1 VTELRGILA
10 AVATPFNADQR
21 IDEPRLRR
29 LVDTLVTG
37 GVHGL
42 VPGGSTGEFA
52 ALTSDER
59 RRLLEIVIDQ
69 NAGRV
74 PVIAHTG
81 AITTAEAVALT
92 AHAVEVGSAAVL
104 VLPPYKDRLSIAE
117 TSDYFCAIADSVS
130 VPVVVYNLP
139 LATGVNLV
147 PEDIAAMHEQSP
159 NISYLKDTSG
169 DFHQVTRAIH
179 DFGDLFTT
187 LIGWDTMLLAAL
199 AEGAA
204 GCILGAMNLT
214 VQPIIAL
221 YEAVQSG
228 DLATAQRVWD
238 RVYPVMRFLVS
249 GGYVGGLKGAL
260 DVIGESAGAPRPPV
274 SGLSPERQA
283 EFAAIFKT
291 LTASA

>member
-10 AVATPFNADQR
+10 AVATPFDADQR

-52 ALTSDER
+52 ALTNDER
-59 RRLLEIVIDQ
+59 RRVVEVVIDQ

-92 AHAVEVGSAAVL
+92 EHAVEAGSAAVL
-104 VLPPYKDRLSIAE
+104 ALPPYKDRLSIAE
-117 TSDYFCAIADSVS
+117 TSDYICAIADSVS

-139 LATGVNLV
+139 LATGVNLA
-147 PEDIAAMHEQSP
+147 PEDMAAMHERSS
-159 NISYLKDTSG
+159 NVSYLKDTSG

-179 DFGDLFTT
+179 DFGDAFTT

-199 AEGAA
+199 VEGAA
-204 GCILGAMNLT
+204 GCILGTMNLT
-214 VQPIIAL
+214 VQPIVAV
-221 YEAVQSG
+221 YDAVQSG
-228 DLATAQRVWD
+228 DLAAARRAWD

-249 GGYVGGLKGAL
+249 GGYVGGLKGAME
-260 DVIGESAGAPRPPV
+260 VVGESAGAPRPPV

-283 EFAAIFKT
+283 EIAAIFKT

>member
-10 AVATPFNADQR
+10 AVATPFKTDQR
-21 IDEPRLRR
+21 IDERRLRR
-29 LVDTLVTG
+29 LVDTLVAG

-52 ALTSDER
+52 ALTNDER

-69 NAGRV
+69 DAGRV

-117 TSDYFCAIADSVS
+117 TSGYFRAIADSVS

-139 LATGVNLV
+139 LATGVNLA
-147 PEDIAAMHEQSP
+147 PEDIAAMHERSP
-159 NISYLKDTSG
+159 NISYVKDTSG
-169 DFHQVTRAIH
+169 DFHQLTRAIH

-187 LIGWDTMLLAAL
+187 LVGWDTMLLAAL

-214 VQPIIAL
+214 VQPIVAL

-283 EFAAIFKT
+283 EFAAIFKS
-291 LTASA
+291 LAASA

>member
-1 VTELRGILA
+1 MTELRGILA
-10 AVATPFNADQR
+10 AVATPFDADQR

-29 LVDTLVTG
+29 LVDTLVAG

-52 ALTSDER
+52 ALTNDER

-92 AHAVEVGSAAVL
+92 AHAAGAGCAAVL

-117 TSDYFCAIADSVS
+117 TSDYFRAIADTAP

-139 LATGVNLV
+139 LATGVNLA
-147 PEDIAAMHEQSP
+147 PEDVAAMHERSP
-159 NISYLKDTSG
+159 NISYVKDTSG
-169 DFHQVTRAIH
+169 DFHQLTRAIH
-179 DFGDLFTT
+179 DFGGVFTT
-187 LIGWDTMLLAAL
+187 LVGWDTMLLAAL
-199 AEGAA
+199 VEGAA

-214 VQPIIAL
+214 ARPVVEV
-221 YEAVQSG
+221 YDAVQAG
-228 DLATAQRVWD
+228 DLAAARGAWE
-238 RVYPVMRFLVS
+238 RVYPVMRFLLS

-260 DVIGESAGAPRPPV
+260 DVAGESAGPPRAPV
-274 SGLSPERQA
+274 SGLSPERRA
-283 EFAAIFKT
+283 EYAAIAKT
-291 LTASA
+291 LAASA

>member
-1 VTELRGILA
+1 V
-10 AVATPFNADQR
+10 
-21 IDEPRLRR
+21 
-29 LVDTLVTG
+29 
-37 GVHGL
+37 
-42 VPGGSTGEFA
+42 
-52 ALTSDER
+52 
-59 RRLLEIVIDQ
+59 LEIVIDQ
-69 NAGRV
+69 TAGRV

-81 AITTAEAVALT
+81 AITTAESVALS
-92 AHAVEVGSAAVL
+92 AHAVEAGSAAVL

-117 TSDYFCAIADSVS
+117 TSDHLCAIADSVS

-139 LATGVNLV
+139 LSTGVNLT
-147 PEDIAAMHEQSP
+147 PEDMAAMHERSP

-179 DFGDLFTT
+179 DFGDVFTT

-214 VQPIIAL
+214 VQPL
-221 YEAVQSG
+221 VEVYDAVQSG
-228 DLATAQRVWD
+228 DLASARRAWN

-260 DVIGESAGAPRPPV
+260 DVIGESAGPARPPL

-283 EFAAIFKT
+283 EFAAIFKA